1 MLQFYK
7 VSWQLSYVSSTNQKY
22 TRGNENVFDAF
33 FCCATRCAGGFFHGV
48 RSISFGVDLQEI
60 RLMGVLQVYVMRVSV
75 MSYVFC
81 PWTR

>member
-1 MLQFYK
+1 MFLQLTK
-7 VSWQLSYVSSTNQKY
+7 STLVEMKMCLMP
-22 TRGNENVFDAF
+22 F

-48 RSISFGVDLQEI
+48 RSLSFRVDLQEI